1 MPKSTEGST
10 GQILSLT
17 SLVPSL
23 IPLFASPHQSLK
35 SCWQTQERMK
45 LLLPYLFN
53 VQYPIT
59 SPTRHKYILHAKF
72 LPRVSLL
79 SKDWE
84 RSKSSE
90 RLSGL
95 PSTIDR
101 VQAARKYRNPVAL
114 GPGWMGWWEAWQSYD
129 DGIKVVSKS
138 ERWHFC
144 RPQAN
149 IGQGN
154 GWALYTH
161 ERRKVFYYW
170 SWYFLRSFTSFH
182 AHTNTE
188 MPSQWSS
195 AVVPGSLF
203 TALRRTSRCC
213 FSEKSQR
220 CLTESSQTNWLISSY
235 NVLKNDAISQS
246 RKGYTSMKSNGCMV
260 SLRQIDQV
268 SGLENAF
275 CCPVLFLL
283 ARLSWGELL
292 SKRKIV

>member
-1 MPKSTEGST
+1 MSNI
-10 GQILSLT
+10 Q
-17 SLVPSL
+17 
-23 IPLFASPHQSLK
+23 SPHQLGTNIFFTQSPFHECRCSLK
-35 SCWQTQERMK
+35 TESGAS
-45 LLLPYLFN
+45 L
-53 VQYPIT
+53 
-59 SPTRHKYILHAKF
+59 
-72 LPRVSLL
+72 VS
-79 SKDWE
+79 DWAGYH
-84 RSKSSE
+84 RPSKSGPKIPKSC
-90 RLSGL
+90 RPG
-95 PSTIDR
+95 
-101 VQAARKYRNPVAL
+101 AR
-114 GPGWMGWWEAWQSYD
+114 MGWWGAWQSYD

-154 GWALYTH
+154 GWALPTH

-220 CLTESSQTNWLISSY
+220 CLTESSQTNWLTSSY
-235 NVLKNDAISQS
+235 NVLKMTQFLKAE
-246 RKGYTSMKSNGCMV
+246 KG
-260 SLRQIDQV
+260 I
-268 SGLENAF
+268 
-275 CCPVLFLL
+275 PVWKAQLMANIGFRFEDRFLL
-283 ARLSWGELL
+283 SCVISPGQIILRWAVEQEKDCLVWIS
-292 SKRKIV
+292 S